1 MLRPPVSTSPLID
14 RARPAPAGYD
24 AGVRGVPVPQREE
37 DFAADAGELFFDLVF
52 VFAFSQLVS
61 RLVSHPTWAGAA
73 EFWLLFTMVWLPW
86 AQFTW
91 SANAVAG
98 NSRPVRLLFLVAT
111 VASIP
116 MAASVMGAFG
126 AGGAAFAL
134 SASVILAMG
143 LFTMISGLGDEPVV
157 RASIVRY
164 SIPNWIAI
172 ALMAAG
178 GFLPFE
184 PRVILWSAAMVTVLV
199 GTIGAGQSEWLVRP
213 GHFAERH
220 GLIVIVALGEV
231 IVALGLPLTT
241 AQAADEGVAPASL
254 VALVAAG
261 AFAGLLWWGYFDR
274 PLPALEHRHETLEGG
289 HLRGRFARDVYT
301 YAHYPLVAGVILC
314 TAGLKTITVNPGE
327 RIPLPS
333 LIHLGA
339 GLVLYLSGVVLAVV
353 RAFGS
358 LAVER
363 LAAALL
369 LVAVIAAASRL
380 DGVLV
385 LLAVDGVLLAML
397 VVEHHRVERLART
410 VPMNRVMRART

>member
-1 MLRPPVSTSPLID
+1 MQ
-14 RARPAPAGYD
+14 
-24 AGVRGVPVPQREE
+24 GVRGVPIPEREE

-61 RLVSHPTWAGAA
+61 HLVSHHTWAGAA
-73 EFWLLFTMVWLPW
+73 EFVLLFTMVWLPW
-86 AQFTW
+86 TQFTW

-116 MAASVMGAFG
+116 MAASVVGAFA

-157 RASIVRY
+157 RASIIRY

-172 ALMAAG
+172 ALMVAG
-178 GFLPFE
+178 GFLPFT
-184 PRVILWSAAMVTVLV
+184 PRVILWSVAMVTVIA

-231 IVALGLPLTT
+231 IVALGLPLTN
-241 AQAADEGVAPASL
+241 ALADSEGVAPANL

-261 AFAGLLWWGYFDR
+261 VFAGLLWWGYFDR
-274 PLPALEHRHETLEGG
+274 PLPALEHRHEALEGG

-301 YAHYPLVAGVILC
+301 YAHYPLVAGVILS
-314 TAGLKTITVNPGE
+314 TAGLKTITLHPLRPIE
-327 RIPLPS
+327 LPS

-339 GLVLYLSGVVLAVV
+339 GLVLYLLGVVLAVV
-353 RAFGS
+353 RAFGA

-363 LAAALL
+363 LVAAGVLM
-369 LVAVIAAASRL
+369 AVIAAVSRL
-380 DGVLV
+380 DGILVLV
-385 LLAVDGVLLAML
+385 AVDVVLLAML
-397 VVEHHRVERLART
+397 MVEHHRVENLART
-410 VPMNRVMRART
+410 VPISRVTRARS

>member
-1 MLRPPVSTSPLID
+1 M
-14 RARPAPAGYD
+14 
-24 AGVRGVPVPQREE
+24 RGVPIPQREE

-61 RLVSHPTWAGAA
+61 HLVNRTTWAGAA
-73 EFWLLFTMVWLPW
+73 QFVLLFTMVWAPW
-86 AQFTW
+86 TQFTW

-116 MAASVMGAFG
+116 MAASVTGAFA
-126 AGGAAFAL
+126 AGGPAFAL

-164 SIPNWIAI
+164 SIPNWVAI
-172 ALMAAG
+172 VLMVAG
-178 GFLPFE
+178 GFLPFT
-184 PRVILWSAAMVTVLV
+184 PRVVLWTAAMITVLG
-199 GTIGAGQSEWLVRP
+199 GTIRAGKSEWLIRP

-231 IVALGLPLTT
+231 IVALGLPLTN
-241 AQAADEGVAPASL
+241 ALADDEGVAPTSL

-261 AFAGLLWWGYFDR
+261 VFAGLLWWGYFDR
-274 PLPALEHRHETLEGG
+274 PLPALEHRHEALEGG
-289 HLRGRFARDVYT
+289 QLRGRFARDVYT
-301 YAHYPLVAGVILC
+301 YAHYPLVAGVILS
-314 TAGLKTITVNPGE
+314 TAGLEAITLHPSD
-327 RIPLPS
+327 RIEIPS

-339 GLVLYLSGVVLAVV
+339 GLVLYLLGVVVAVV
-353 RAFGS
+353 RAFGA
-358 LAVER
+358 LAIER
-363 LAAALL
+363 LVAAGV
-369 LVAVIAAASRL
+369 LVVVIAAVSRL

-385 LLAVDGVLLAML
+385 LVAVDAVLLAML
-397 VVEHHRVERLART
+397 VVEHHRVEHMART
-410 VPMNRVMRART
+410 VPMSLVTRAKT